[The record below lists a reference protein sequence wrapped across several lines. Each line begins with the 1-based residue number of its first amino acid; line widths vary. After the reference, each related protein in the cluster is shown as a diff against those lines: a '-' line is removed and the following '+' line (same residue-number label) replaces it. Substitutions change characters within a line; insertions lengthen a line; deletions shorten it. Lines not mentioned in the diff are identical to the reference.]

1 MDWAKYQ
8 ERITIEDK
16 DGKSFMEFI
25 DVIGPIQIKQQMK
38 ERNMRQLGEAK
49 KEKCKCDC
57 GQDPCITCGKSHH

>member
-38 ERNMRQLGEAK
+38 ERNMRQLGEEK
-49 KEKCKCDC
+49 KEKCRSVPEFI
-57 GQDPCITCGKSHH
+57 GVRTGRRQV